1 MALRTRV
8 DRVDL
13 VVSLAFTAALQAEI
27 WAPAWLA
34 ADTDLV
40 QRPALSLLSL
50 GISLPLA
57 VRRTAPWAAGLVAL
71 GSEAVMGRFETPPE
85 GLANLAAVLLVSYS
99 LGRYA
104 ARPAGYAG
112 ILAVLAC
119 ALMLGEDGAD
129 RSFSA
134 VVMGAAWGAGVL
146 VGRRT
151 DDVSGLEAAH
161 RRSEEQRL
169 VAAREAA
176 EAERRRIAAELHD
189 VVAHRV
195 SMIVVQSQAAD
206 ALLDGDP
213 EAARGAVG
221 SIESAARQALV
232 ELRQIVGVLTEG
244 TPTTPEAVELG
255 RLGELVHEAH
265 IAGLPATFGESGEP
279 RPVAPVVALA
289 AYRIVQ
295 ESLSN
300 VARHADRAPTR
311 VHLDYRPACI
321 EVVVEN
327 DGPQLEPPT
336 PGHGLSGMR
345 TRAGFLGGTLS
356 AGPRPTGGFVVHAVL
371 PTAGAVS

>member
-1 MALRTRV
+1 M
-8 DRVDL
+8 
-13 VVSLAFTAALQAEI
+13 SLAFTAALQAEI

-57 VRRTAPWAAGLVAL
+57 VRRSAPWAAALVAL
-71 GSEAVMGRFETPPE
+71 GSEAAMGQLETPPE
-85 GLANLAAVLLVSYS
+85 GLANLAALLLICYS
-99 LGRYA
+99 LGRHA

-112 ILAVLAC
+112 ILLVLGC
-119 ALMLGEDGAD
+119 ALVLGEDAAD

-134 VVMGAAWGAGVL
+134 VVMGAAWVAGVL
-146 VGRRT
+146 VGRRS

-176 EAERRRIAAELHD
+176 DAERHRIAAELHD

-213 EAARGAVG
+213 AAARTAVASVEG
-221 SIESAARQALV
+221 AARQALV

-244 TPTTPEAVELG
+244 TPTTPEAVELT
-255 RLGELVHEAH
+255 RLGELVQEARA
-265 IAGLPATFGESGEP
+265 AGLPASFAETGDA

-311 VHLDYRPACI
+311 VRLDYRPGCV
-321 EVVVEN
+321 EVTVEN
-327 DGPQLEPPT
+327 DGSQVEPPT
-336 PGHGLSGMR
+336 PGHGLAGMR
-345 TRAGFLGGTLS
+345 TRASFIGGTLQ
-356 AGPRPTGGFVVHAVL
+356 AGPRAGGGFAVHAVL
-371 PTAGAVS
+371 PTAEAVP